1 VRTANPEDP
10 EEPYGV
16 AWETAAERVW
26 GIAKRGV
33 AETAEQHLAAEE
45 DTVERPLAGVED
57 IAESLVAA
65 AVESIAKRQLA
76 AAVDGIAA
84 LQMAVVVETG
94 SVKLMSVRAPA
105 TILLA

>member
-16 AWETAAERVW
+16 AWKTAAERVW
-26 GIAKRGV
+26 EIAKRGV
-33 AETAEQHLAAEE
+33 AETAEQHL
-45 DTVERPLAGVED
+45 
-57 IAESLVAA
+57 
-65 AVESIAKRQLA
+65 